1 MTVSAIH
8 DTLRDS
14 RRRYITVSVFEEEKC
29 LSKGKRRNY
38 VSTALCCKTEVKQS
52 LRAQL
57 YLKAPA
63 HLEVVTQ
70 AHTNSNFA
78 KVRSSPS
85 FFSNSFSDILFAYPP
100 SFKRTWLRNTG
111 RLKNKPQGLLRICV
125 SPDNFE
131 ASVTQTQTCSARR
144 CAEWAW

>member
-29 LSKGKRRNY
+29 LSRESAGIMYPLRC
-38 VSTALCCKTEVKQS
+38 AVKLRWNKV